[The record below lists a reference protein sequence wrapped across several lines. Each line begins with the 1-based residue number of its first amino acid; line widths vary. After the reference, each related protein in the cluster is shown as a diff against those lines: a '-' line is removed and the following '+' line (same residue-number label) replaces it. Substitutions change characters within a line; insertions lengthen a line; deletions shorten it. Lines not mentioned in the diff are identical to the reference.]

1 MNSDTKNAGLVQVL
15 TSSEEFFVFK
25 KQTSQTLEEKM
36 KHFYL
41 FITFFLHQTSKNKKV
56 TGNIIHDSSEVVLLC
71 RWTVWV
77 ICLPA
82 LTLTLTER
90 ENKI

>member
-41 FITFFLHQTSKNKKV
+41 FITFFYTRPVRTKK
-56 TGNIIHDSSEVVLLC
+56 
-71 RWTVWV
+71 
-77 ICLPA
+77 
-82 LTLTLTER
+82 
-90 ENKI
+90 